1 MAKEEK
7 ETKVNWNYV
16 IAGSAAIG
24 GVALLVYLVK
34 TITGEDAD
42 KREQAERILADWQQE
57 WDVAEPFMQ
66 SIYAGDVAPTQA
78 QTILLGDQLEDMKVK
93 ELAIKEL
100 SQSTWSELGVM
111 AKDIGIGLGIAIG
124 VPVAGYVAAK
134 LTNNWIDKNK
144 PPPSYP
150 CPVCDQ
156 IFATKGA
163 LKHHIETG
171 HVIDYAQLAQA
182 QQMFRS
188 TPIFAQTYV
197 ATQSGYYNAINVDW
211 MQVAFWVLVA
221 AAVVVGIMLAAPIVV
236 PSIGFALKG
245 AMALALI

>member
-1 MAKEEK
+1 MAEQAK

-16 IAGSAAIG
+16 IAGGTALG
-24 GVALLVYLVK
+24 GLGLLVYALK
-34 TITGEDAD
+34 TITGEDAE
-42 KREQAERILADWQQE
+42 KREQAEKILADWQQE
-57 WDVAEPFMQ
+57 WYVAEPFMQ
-66 SIYAGDVAPTQA
+66 SIYAGDVAPTEA
-78 QTILLGDQLEDMKVK
+78 QTILLGDQLEQMKVK

-100 SQSTWSELGVM
+100 SQSTFSELGAM
-111 AKDIGIGLGIAIG
+111 ALYIGIGLGVAIG
-124 VPVAGYVAAK
+124 TPIAGYIAAK
-134 LTNNWIDKNK
+134 LVNNWIDKNK
-144 PPPSYP
+144 PHGGLP

-163 LKHHIETG
+163 LKYHIETG
-171 HVIDYAQLAQA
+171 HVIDYYHLTQA
-182 QQMFRS
+182 QQIFRS

-221 AAVVVGIMLAAPIVV
+221 AAVVVGVILAAPIVV